1 MSTPAPQD
9 NASFNAS
16 GQIGARIGIAG
27 SAGGVNDNAG
37 VFRTDVGGIVIQIIR
52 EGDPAPDGVGNFETF
67 QPVTMNDSGQ
77 VAINTSLTNAGNTVV
92 GIFLG
97 DGVGPLAQIA
107 RAGDPIPDGTA
118 DFLEFDDPAV
128 NNAGQVLFGAAL
140 GTIDTTDGLYLYDG
154 TGPLTQI
161 ARIGDP
167 TPDGAATFTNFNS
180 RPSLNDS
187 LGLVNVIREGDAFL
201 DSTILRLNFGEQIR
215 EDEYS
220 GFNDLGEVAFAYTLV
235 NGDSGIAIW
244 TVPEPAT
251 GVLLL
256 PGLMLFTRRAR
267 HRHRM
272 QHPTNRRTFCQMAQ
286 AKGVGPW
293 ELDR

>member
-1 MSTPAPQD
+1 MSGVPD
-9 NASFNAS
+9 S
-16 GQIGARIGIAG
+16 RITTITTLRLLPLVGCLAAEVLGIAG
-27 SAGGVNDNAG
+27 AADRSRRAFFCPNAG

-67 QPVTMNDSGQ
+67 QPVTM
-77 VAINTSLTNAGNTVV
+77 NTVV

>member
-1 MSTPAPQD
+1 MTKFIFCLLPLGFLSASPAATQ
-9 NASFNAS
+9 
-16 GQIGARIGIAG
+16 AG
-27 SAGGVNDNAG
+27 TQ
-37 VFRTDVGGIVIQIIR
+37 FTIVAKT
-52 EGDPAPDGVGNFETF
+52 GDPAPDGNGVFFAFEA
-67 QPVTMNDSGQ
+67 PAVHNSGL
-77 VAINTSLTNAGNTVV
+77 AASEGFLTPNTPNTGR

-97 DGVGPLAQIA
+97 NGVDPLLQLA
-107 RAGDPIPDGTA
+107 RR
-118 DFLEFDDPAV
+118 L
-128 NNAGQVLFGAAL
+128 
-140 GTIDTTDGLYLYDG
+140 
-154 TGPLTQI
+154 
-161 ARIGDP
+161 DP
-167 TPDGAATFTNFNS
+167 TPDGNRRFPGTRPDGNGTFFGLGFNFSEIAVNDRGQIAFYARLINTDNGAADDAGIFFFD
-180 RPSLNDS
+180 DS